1 MSSNPFDIEKI
12 AILARLQLTED
23 EKNRLGRQ
31 FEQILAYID
40 QLDRLDTKDVEPT
53 THVLPLQNVFRED
66 ELKKNFPD
74 AEYLPLAPRHDK
86 GHYEVPQI
94 I

>member
-31 FEQILAYID
+31 FEQILAHID

-74 AEYLPLAPRHDK
+74 ADYLPLAPRHDK